1 MLSDDPKYNVIRK
14 PERNR
19 IVDNTVI
26 KSYGKFDV
34 HNTKFN
40 KLIKYISMLNKDYN
54 AKIKNKS
61 VKQKALNL
69 VLHQQLD
76 LYRLK
81 VIYDNYMRFKEANDN
96 KSKLQEM
103 MLYLTGFRNFCGA
116 GTDIYEQIKQDND
129 NPSKMF
135 KIDSICVEHDIAFTH
150 AKTLEDQQRADRK
163 MIADIV
169 DKYIIDFDKSMLGKN
184 PKSFET
190 WSDSVKTIGNY
201 IMSSIEGYVSAELI
215 LKSWETVLS
224 AGATVV
230 SSVVRPKDTL
240 ESMKNIAT
248 SFVGVGQQVLEASRR
263 ATGQRGRQYIPPYVS
278 SPFQYAKYFTRKT
291 GVQLYDA
298 LGVMYQSIN
307 PNIKKFVVN
316 AGFTT
321 LIKDK
326 FLASVA
332 LFGILGKAVLEN
344 VITSFYISGY
354 PIFKNYFN
362 DKGILIGLTQDE
374 VSDELV
380 KNIIDMYSNLQN
392 EILKESNMG
401 NIQPITESD
410 YVNIEINENPEML
423 INDFKD
429 IYMMQNENIT
439 TKFDRYIHEPPPSYN
454 EEELIEDKT
463 VYDEVVNNG
472 EVASD
477 KLINYIDTK
486 QILLPEEVVEEVK
499 PVEVKEVEE
508 VEQPVKQTEKYVP
521 YKYPVIVPSYR
532 DKLINELLAVD

>member
-1 MLSDDPKYNVIRK
+1 MLSDNPKYNVIRK

-54 AKIKNKS
+54 AKIKNQS

-69 VLHQQLD
+69 VLQQQLD

-129 NPSKMF
+129 NPTKMF

-201 IMSSIEGYVSAELI
+201 IMSGIEGYVSAEMI

-230 SSVVRPKDTL
+230 SSITRPKDTL
-240 ESMKNIAT
+240 ETIKNVAS

-263 ATGQRGRQYIPPYVS
+263 ATGRQRYYTSPYVS
-278 SPFQYAKYFTRKT
+278 SPFQYAKYFTQRT
-291 GVQLYDA
+291 GVELYYA
-298 LGVMYQSIN
+298 LGFMYQSIN
-307 PNIKKFVVN
+307 PDIKKFVVN

-332 LFGILGKAVLEN
+332 LFGILGKAIIEN
-344 VITSFYISGY
+344 VITSINISGVL
-354 PIFKNYFN
+354 IFKNYFN

-374 VSDELV
+374 VSDELM
-380 KNIIDMYSNLQN
+380 KDIIDMYSNLQN

-463 VYDEVVNNG
+463 VYDEVVNNT
-472 EVASD
+472 EVVSD

-486 QILLPEEVVEEVK
+486 QISPEEVVEEVE
-499 PVEVKEVEE
+499 EVKEVVESCPPEPIDEKKIE
-508 VEQPVKQTEKYVP
+508 VARRLRGWL
-521 YKYPVIVPSYR
+521 PSWNGPMR
-532 DKLINELLAVD
+532 QAS

>member
-1 MLSDDPKYNVIRK
+1 
-14 PERNR
+14 
-19 IVDNTVI
+19 
-26 KSYGKFDV
+26 
-34 HNTKFN
+34 
-40 KLIKYISMLNKDYN
+40 
-54 AKIKNKS
+54 
-61 VKQKALNL
+61 
-69 VLHQQLD
+69 
-76 LYRLK
+76 
-81 VIYDNYMRFKEANDN
+81 
-96 KSKLQEM
+96 
-103 MLYLTGFRNFCGA
+103 
-116 GTDIYEQIKQDND
+116 
-129 NPSKMF
+129 
-135 KIDSICVEHDIAFTH
+135 
-150 AKTLEDQQRADRK
+150 
-163 MIADIV
+163 
-169 DKYIIDFDKSMLGKN
+169 
-184 PKSFET
+184 
-190 WSDSVKTIGNY
+190 
-201 IMSSIEGYVSAELI
+201 
-215 LKSWETVLS
+215 
-224 AGATVV
+224 
-230 SSVVRPKDTL
+230 
-240 ESMKNIAT
+240 
-248 SFVGVGQQVLEASRR
+248 
-263 ATGQRGRQYIPPYVS
+263 
-278 SPFQYAKYFTRKT
+278 
-291 GVQLYDA
+291 
-298 LGVMYQSIN
+298 
-307 PNIKKFVVN
+307 
-316 AGFTT
+316 
-321 LIKDK
+321 
-326 FLASVA
+326 

>member
-1 MLSDDPKYNVIRK
+1 
-14 PERNR
+14 
-19 IVDNTVI
+19 
-26 KSYGKFDV
+26 
-34 HNTKFN
+34 
-40 KLIKYISMLNKDYN
+40 
-54 AKIKNKS
+54 
-61 VKQKALNL
+61 
-69 VLHQQLD
+69 
-76 LYRLK
+76 
-81 VIYDNYMRFKEANDN
+81 
-96 KSKLQEM
+96 
-103 MLYLTGFRNFCGA
+103 
-116 GTDIYEQIKQDND
+116 
-129 NPSKMF
+129 
-135 KIDSICVEHDIAFTH
+135 
-150 AKTLEDQQRADRK
+150 

-169 DKYIIDFDKSMLGKN
+169 DKYIVNFDKSMLGNN

-190 WSDSVKTIGNY
+190 WSDSIKTIGSY
-201 IMSSIEGYVSAELI
+201 IMSGIEGYVSGEMI

-240 ESMKNIAT
+240 ESMKNVAT
-248 SFVGVGQQVLEASRR
+248 SFVGVGRQVLEASRR
-263 ATGQRGRQYIPPYVS
+263 ATGRRPRYYTPPYVN
-278 SPFQYAKYFTRKT
+278 SPFQYAKYFTQRT
-291 GVQLYDA
+291 GDELYYA
-298 LGVMYQSIN
+298 LGFMYQSIN
-307 PNIKKFVVN
+307 PNLKKFVVN

-344 VITSFYISGY
+344 VITSV
-354 PIFKNYFN
+354 PILKNYFN

-392 EILKESNMG
+392 EILKESNMD

-429 IYMMQNENIT
+429 VYMMQNENIT
-439 TKFDRYIHEPPPSYN
+439 TKFDRYIHEPPPVYTS
-454 EEELIEDKT
+454 EELIEDKT

-472 EVASD
+472 DVASD

-532 DKLINELLAVD
+532 DKLINELLAVE